1 MLQHGWN
8 GMIGDGDNDLYCNRV
23 YGMAL
28 DREKCHEQGRRAY
41 ETMIKYWNA
50 ENAAAQFLR
59 VTEGL
64 LSGKG
69 IVYSEKEKETGA
81 LQPMCRDPEIG
92 PSMGARFAKR
102 W

>member
-1 MLQHGWN
+1 
-8 GMIGDGDNDLYCNRV
+8 
-23 YGMAL
+23 MAL
-28 DREKCHEQGRRAY
+28 DREECHEQGRRAY